1 MRQLLQDIIDTAY
14 SYTENFKEYGN
25 YDYSIESLEMVDQ
38 HIQEMGQYDLNE
50 EMIYNICSMVGCYIF
65 ETTRKNYGGKYYWIK
80 KEEQPVLVAGEPD
93 FTVSMKAW
101 EKVKDRLLNGEE
113 DNIPF
118 YIAGYKEHV
127 NIGLNKK
134 GYTVTII

>member
-134 GYTVTII
+134 GYTVTIV

>member
-38 HIQEMGQYDLNE
+38 HIQEMGQYDLTE
-50 EMIYNICSMVGCYIF
+50 EMVYNICSMVGCYIF

-134 GYTVTII
+134 GYTVTIV